1 MGGIVKFFVDVGLFV
16 IEVVDYMGFLEMFDG
31 CVKMFYLKVY
41 GGIFVCCDLFEYMQ
55 VFEQY
60 GILMIDLFV
69 VNLYLFVVMIVK
81 DDCMFVDVI
90 ENIDIGG
97 LMMLCLVVKNYCDVM
112 VVVDLVDYVVVF
124 DEMKVNGN
132 MVGYLINF
140 CFVMKV
146 FVYIV

>member
-1 MGGIVKFFVDVGLFV
+1 
-16 IEVVDYMGFLEMFDG
+16 
-31 CVKMFYLKVY
+31 
-41 GGIFVCCDLFEYMQ
+41 
-55 VFEQY
+55 
-60 GILMIDLFV
+60 MIDLFV